1 MPRMCDCTVTV
12 NAKRKRGLDMRILI
26 VGLMFA
32 LIAAGCKKDEPAKQ
46 PPVAQNPKPNINPN
60 PNPPVVKPK
69 PSLISAVARRIDRP
83 ERQNELKQ
91 IGTFY
96 QLIRTERGRP
106 PADLKDF
113 MAYCQRDIPG
123 ICKAIEE
130 GYYVVVPNI
139 KSGNGVIAYEREP
152 DIHDMHL
159 AILADLSVH
168 TVTTGE
174 LKAGL
179 QAK

>member
-1 MPRMCDCTVTV
+1 
-12 NAKRKRGLDMRILI
+12 MRSLTIMLILTL
-26 VGLMFA
+26 GT
-32 LIAAGCKKDEPAKQ
+32 AAGCKKDEPAPK
-46 PPVAQNPKPNINPN
+46 PLPVAQNPNPN
-60 PNPPVVKPK
+60 PNPPAAKPK

-106 PADLKDF
+106 PVDVKDF
-113 MAYCQRDIPG
+113 MAYCQRDIPV

-130 GYYVVVPNI
+130 GYYVVVPNV

-168 TVTTGE
+168 SVTTE
-174 LKAGL
+174 QLNAGL